1 MWCKSKFDNS
11 DKHIYECEFNDDKVK
26 LTQENFHITITKY
39 MFDKLF
45 EIIKI

>member
-1 MWCKSKFDNS
+1 MQCKSKFDNS
-11 DKHIYECEFNDDKVK
+11 NKHIYECEFNDDEVK
-26 LTQENFHITITKY
+26 LTQNKFHITITKY